1 MPTDVRYPPA
11 GAPRAKLAGKTRIAV
26 AIILLAFAVAH
37 LIGASLLQRR
47 SHERADGRFELAEGR
62 D

>member
-11 GAPRAKLAGKTRIAV
+11 GAPRAKLAGKTRLAV
-26 AIILLAFAVAH
+26 AIILTVFAVAH
-37 LIGASLLQRR
+37 LIGVSLLQRP
-47 SHERADGRFELAEGR
+47 SHARADGSELAEGR

>member
-11 GAPRAKLAGKTRIAV
+11 AAPRAKLAGKTRLAV
-26 AIILLAFAVAH
+26 AIILTAFAVAH
-37 LIGASLLQRR
+37 LIGESLLQR
-47 SHERADGRFELAEGR
+47 SHARADGRFELAEGR